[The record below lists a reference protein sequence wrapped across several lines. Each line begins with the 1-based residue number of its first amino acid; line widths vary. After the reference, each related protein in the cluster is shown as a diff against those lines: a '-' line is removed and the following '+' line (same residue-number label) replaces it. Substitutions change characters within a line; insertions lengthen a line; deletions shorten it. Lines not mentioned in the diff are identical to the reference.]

1 MARPKPPCPVP
12 SCKGSLEPGKKDGK
26 VVEFCPVCERRI
38 HQLAALHKR
47 LAAATEAPAARPGAA
62 APTVDGQS
70 MDDAA
75 LIALVRERFLP
86 LKSAARDVKRG
97 LNLLREAVEG
107 GEILCLRL
115 SARFFLVSRAG
126 ALAWAASRPPRYLAS
141 VIAEALPR
149 TPLQAVT
156 AEELA
161 ARAKLPKQSVYTWLS
176 RAKDEKRLQITAKL
190 NARQVA
196 ARAYWWQEAPHA

>member
-1 MARPKPPCPVP
+1 MARPKAPCPVP
-12 SCKGSLEPGKKDGK
+12 GCKGSLEPGKKDGK
-26 VVEFCPVCERRI
+26 PVEYCPVCERRI
-38 HQLAALHKR
+38 HQLAALHKK
-47 LAAATEAPAARPGAA
+47 LAEAENGRSAPASRGVQ
-62 APTVDGQS
+62 VDRQAL
-70 MDDAA
+70 DDAA
-75 LIALVRERFLP
+75 LIALVRERFLT

-141 VIAEALPR
+141 VIAEAIPR

-161 ARAKLPKQSVYTWLS
+161 ALAKVPKHSVYTWLS
-176 RAKDEKRLQITAKL
+176 RAKDEKRLQVTAKL

-196 ARAYWWQEAPHA
+196 ARAYWWQEANNA